1 MNIPPSVANAGKLVG
16 AIATILGL
24 WWAMEAR
31 FDANLREHT
40 STIIEAHISDLGT
53 RVILQDLEIKEYEE
67 ETGLSAPDHM
77 TLNKQLM
84 EKQIEE
90 LKSWGE

>member
-1 MNIPPSVANAGKLVG
+1 MAISTSLLNAGKIIGVV
-16 AIATILGL
+16 ATILGL
-24 WWAMEAR
+24 WWGMEAR

-53 RVILQDLEIKEYEE
+53 RVILQELEIKLYERE
-67 ETGLSAPDHM
+67 GESAPDYM

-84 EKQIEE
+84 EKQITE
-90 LKSWGE
+90 LKAWGE